1 MLTIERETTNRYTEL
16 TDTQKAHVD
25 AYINALASGGQTA
38 ITRQVE
44 GWADEARTAIKRLE
58 SPTEPSIPPPT
69 IQALDAIV
77 KVRHALAMMVD
88 ATTDVDR

>member
-1 MLTIERETTNRYTEL
+1 MTRTPTNRYTEL
-16 TDTQKAHVD
+16 TTAQQAHVD

-44 GWADEARTAIKRLE
+44 GWADEARTALTRLE
-58 SPTEPSIPPPT
+58 TNEHLPIRHLIIPMS
-69 IQALDAIV
+69 